1 MEDPFRLGLLL
12 GNMYSRDVMEG
23 PARPLEARLR
33 WDIAESITCDIITF
47 SGINL
52 SGKRTHIK
60 VFPSGVKGDVEG
72 HDVQSVVV
80 IAPLNTRV
88 IFKTSAA
95 EEGWEDMPW
104 RTVDMIPGKVRANKA
119 GKPAVNI
126 PDLDA
131 YNEPDAQ
138 RVDPDLVSTFAHVE
152 RIEDGKGWTFGHR
165 GALKL
170 KGNIRA
176 VRIEKLPAKG

>member
-1 MEDPFRLGLLL
+1 MSKEKTDTPRK
-12 GNMYSRDVMEG
+12 
-23 PARPLEARLR
+23 
-33 WDIAESITCDIITF
+33 ITW
-47 SGINL
+47 SGM
-52 SGKRTHIK
+52 TH
-60 VFPSGVKGDVEG
+60 
-72 HDVQSVVV
+72 
-80 IAPLNTRV
+80 R
-88 IFKTSAA
+88 
-95 EEGWEDMPW
+95 
-104 RTVDMIPGKVRANKA
+104 GKVRANKA